1 MIIKKEFTIDLAHR
15 LQQHEWKCFNVHW
28 HTYKIILFIK
38 GEQKTEWPEIWMVMD
53 FWNTK
58 YIKDWFNENRDH
70 SYLYNKWDEIWEFIK
85 SKWMRVW
92 ECDFELTAE
101 NMCKF
106 ILKQFPELYGVEV
119 FETPTSSALLF
130 ND

>member
-1 MIIKKEFTIDLAHR
+1 MIIKRVYNRFSHRFNNTNESVLMCIDTLIKLSYFLKENKNRMTWNL
-15 LQQHEWKCFNVHW
+15 NG
-28 HTYKIILFIK
+28 Y
-38 GEQKTEWPEIWMVMD
+38 G

-106 ILKQFPELYGVEV
+106 ILKQFRIIWSRGIWNSNK
-119 FETPTSSALLF
+119 FCFTI
-130 ND
+130 